1 MCITGFSDMDKG
13 ARVSSALMVPVGS
26 QLVLLVLRLPNAI
39 SVILYSLHAAVPDRL
54 HLHWLVE
61 LMLLAGF
68 AWIHWKTLGVA
79 LDCGVDS
86 LI

>member
-1 MCITGFSDMDKG
+1 MD
-13 ARVSSALMVPVGS
+13 
-26 QLVLLVLRLPNAI
+26 NNFNN
-39 SVILYSLHAAVPDRL
+39 VILVILNSLPAAVSDRL
-54 HLHWLVE
+54 HLHWLEE